1 MQQLWHNI
9 TTNRFNTNNTRN
21 RGNSNLNIL
30 AVLHH
35 NIMVFNNNNNCR
47 PTTVNNKIIFSQ
59 NSPQD
64 SSRRDR
70 LQELHSQELITT
82 TQLPNSNNSL
92 LSTITTPTT
101 TLKIKFRIK
110 QRCGVSS
117 NIPAQV
123 DQMLLQPKKPFL
135 LRKLTLEPITV
146 RKASTNLPQ
155 HNQTFLIRTRV

>member
-1 MQQLWHNI
+1 MQQPWHNI
-9 TTNRFNTNNTRN
+9 TTTNTFNTNNTRN
-21 RGNSNLNIL
+21 RGNNLE
-30 AVLHH
+30 HH
-35 NIMVFNNNNNCR
+35 NITVFHNSNNYR

-82 TQLPNSNNSL
+82 TQLPNNNNSL
-92 LSTITTPTT
+92 LLTITTLTT
-101 TLKIKFRIK
+101 TLKIKFRIN

-146 RKASTNLPQ
+146 RKASTINLPR
-155 HNQTFLIRTRV
+155 HNQTFLIRTRI